1 MKPVA
6 PQSFRWSLAK
16 SFVFSLVGAF
26 VLTACS
32 GGSSEINA
40 AMDSESHALAN
51 PSAVEKT
58 YFVETVYSQSLNFPT
73 SLATDNNGLL
83 YLSESNGQYIKVID
97 PQNGTL
103 LQTYGNGTADLLD
116 GLTTSAAFYSP
127 FGLAV
132 NANGVIYVADSGN
145 NQIRTISS
153 NGMVSSFKPITDY
166 YPGYVD
172 GPIAN
177 AKFNDPY
184 GLAFDK
190 QGNLYVAENGGQR
203 IRKITTNLDVSTV
216 AGSGLTGSDNGN
228 GNALMASFNG
238 PSNIAIDALGNLY
251 VSDAMN
257 NQIRKISTNGQV
269 SVFAGTGTQGNAN
282 GTRLEAQFYE
292 PRGLAFDS
300 LGNLYVCDYK
310 NFVIRKISV
319 DGHVTTFAGVGSIV
333 APAGDGSAT
342 TLLIYGPWGM
352 AIDKH
357 DNLYFTETAVG
368 HARIR
373 KISLAQP

>member
-40 AMDSESHALAN
+40 AMDSESHALVN

-58 YFVETVYSQSLNFPT
+58 YFVETVSSGAWTRPSDLT
-73 SLATDNNGLL
+73 IDKNGLL
-83 YLSESNGQYIKVID
+83 YVADLEGQQIKVVD
-97 PQNGTL
+97 PKTKTIL
-103 LQTYGNGTADLLD
+103 KTYGSYNIQGFLD
-116 GLTTSAAFYSP
+116 GDASTAMFYNPIGMAARADGVVFLTDASS
-127 FGLAV
+127 
-132 NANGVIYVADSGN
+132 NR
-145 NQIRTISS
+145 IRTISS
-153 NGMVSSFKPITDY
+153 DGLVRSFSTNYTSGD
-166 YPGYVD
+166 VD

-177 AKFNDPY
+177 AQFSDPY

-190 QGNLYVAENGGQR
+190 QGNLYVAEKVGQR
-203 IRKITTNLDVSTV
+203 IRKITPSLSVSTV
-216 AGSGLTGSDNGN
+216 AGSGLTGSAN
-228 GNALMASFNG
+228 GNALMASFNE

-257 NQIRKISTNGQV
+257 HQIRKISTNGQV
-269 SVFAGTGTQGNAN
+269 SVFAGTGTPGNAN
-282 GTRLEAQFYE
+282 GTLSEAEFHE

-300 LGNLYVCDYK
+300 LGNLYICDYR
-310 NFVIRKISV
+310 NLAIRKISV
-319 DGHVTTFAGVGSIV
+319 DGKVTTFAGADPTVGSF
-333 APAGDGSAT
+333 GDGPAT
-342 TLLIYGPWGM
+342 SVVLLAPWGM
-352 AIDKH
+352 VIDSQ
-357 DNLYFTETAVG
+357 DNLYFTENAVG
-368 HARIR
+368 YARIR